1 MDLVPLESPEGELRM
16 QTDSIF
22 INMLD
27 TILSSGSEITTRNSV
42 TKRVRNLTA
51 HFIATPLVCVRKT
64 AWKLALREME
74 WFLSGSNNINDLHP
88 SVRHWWQPWAD
99 DQGLIKNNYSIQFCD
114 FAGHYGSVDQ
124 VSALIEGIRHHPF
137 SRRNVITTWNTA
149 DMLHP
154 STPIT
159 NCHNSLTQ
167 AFVEPDN
174 SLHLTTYQRSSDMV
188 LGVPHNFI
196 QMWAFLQY
204 LAHHTGRSVGSLTWL
219 GGDCHIYESHIDA
232 AQRLIATD
240 ISAIQTPNL
249 LYTPTSNVFKAEDFV
264 LDSDYKP
271 LNNEKLVMIV

>member
-1 MDLVPLESPEGELRM
+1 MHADLIFASTLE
-16 QTDSIF
+16 
-22 INMLD
+22 
-27 TILSSGSEITTRNSV
+27 TILRDGSEIKTRNSV
-42 TKRVRNLTA
+42 TKRARNLSAT
-51 HFIATPLVCVRKT
+51 FTSTPLVSVRKT

-99 DQGLIKNNYSIQFCD
+99 EQGLINNNYSIQFCD
-114 FAGHYGSVDQ
+114 FVGHYGSVNQ
-124 VSALIEGIRHHPF
+124 VDALVTGVQKHPF

-204 LAHHTGRSVGSLTWL
+204 LAHRSQRTVGSLTWL
-219 GGDCHIYESHIDA
+219 GGDCHIYESHIEA
-232 AQRLIATD
+232 AQRIIATD
-240 ISAIQTPNL
+240 ISSIKTPNL
-249 LYTPTSNVFKAEDFV
+249 IYTPTSEAFRAEDFT

-271 LNNEKLVMIV
+271 LNSEKLVMIV